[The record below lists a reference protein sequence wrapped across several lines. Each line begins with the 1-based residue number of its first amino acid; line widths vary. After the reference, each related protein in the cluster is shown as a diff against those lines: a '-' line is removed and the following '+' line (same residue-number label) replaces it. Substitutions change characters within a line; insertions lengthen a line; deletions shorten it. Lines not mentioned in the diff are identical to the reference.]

1 MTNYEHFE
9 EGLSKNCTFPSMN
22 GMAHMVHPQIYPP
35 YIRGLM
41 AIDDMNFKEEE
52 GKKYEARDDQV
63 EVIDLHFG
71 RPQ

>member
-1 MTNYEHFE
+1 
-9 EGLSKNCTFPSMN
+9 
-22 GMAHMVHPQIYPP
+22 
-35 YIRGLM
+35 M